1 MDQTKRRI
9 KRPTLTFSVT
19 LTLPF
24 LFILFLKKLNVQA
37 CYINTQIQGQCIY
50 CYNVFLKLTFDFI
63 NSYCLLEA
71 IFLLFKLSPNI
82 KQG

>member
-9 KRPTLTFSVT
+9 KRPTLTFCCDFDFTISFY
-19 LTLPF
+19 LIF
-24 LFILFLKKLNVQA
+24 KKLNVQA